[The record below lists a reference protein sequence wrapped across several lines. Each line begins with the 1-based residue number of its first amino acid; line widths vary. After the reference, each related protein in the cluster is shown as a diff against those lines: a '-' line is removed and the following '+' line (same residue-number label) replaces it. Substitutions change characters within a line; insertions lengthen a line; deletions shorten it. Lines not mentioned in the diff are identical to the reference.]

1 MFTKD
6 KLKEII
12 RSQKDNLNL
21 LNEGI
26 LRNEEIKISESF
38 ANIIT
43 GIRRC
48 GKSTFLMQILNN
60 QKISYYLNLED
71 PRLEGFEL
79 SDFNK
84 IEELMY
90 EIYGSKGVF
99 FFDEIQNIP
108 KWEKFIRYLI
118 DKKQKVVLTGSN
130 ASMLSKEL
138 GTKLTGRHIQKEMFP
153 FSFDEYLKLKKQK
166 PNLKSFEDYFI
177 KGGFPEYLKTQ
188 NSEILN
194 QLLSDILYKDIVV
207 RFNLKSNAT
216 LNKLAL
222 YLISNVGKEFSYN
235 SIKNMFEIKSVQTV
249 IDYIHYMENTYLIF
263 TIPCFSYSYKKQ
275 QVSAK
280 KVYSIDNGFSSVN
293 SISFSKDQGRM
304 LENMVFLHLRKT
316 HKDIFYFK
324 EKNEC
329 DFLIKENEKIIQA
342 VQSCFKITDENK
354 EREINGLVEA
364 LNQFKLKK
372 GIIVTFDQEDLLMFE
387 DKTIE
392 LIPIWKFLSL

>member
-12 RSQKDNLNL
+12 LSQKDNLNL

-235 SIKNMFEIKSVQTV
+235 SIKTMFEIKSVQTV

-329 DFLIKENEKIIQA
+329 DFLIKENEKIMQA

-372 GIIVTFDQEDLLMFE
+372 GSIVTFDQEDLLKFE